1 MSFGQLA
8 LCSYEKDIFA
18 LHSVIITEMTL
29 HQAFLERSKEKSYG
43 DRREREAFS

>member
-1 MSFGQLA
+1 MPFGQLA

-18 LHSVIITEMTL
+18 LSSAIIRELTL
-29 HQAFLERSKEKSYG
+29 HQAFLERSEEKSY